1 MAEER
6 KKLTV
11 PDLALKKQAGE
22 KVVMAS
28 IPDYPSA
35 VWAERAGL
43 DIAAVGDSLGMVSYG
58 FPNTLPVTI
67 DMMIAH
73 AQAVRRGAPNCMIMV
88 SMPYGSYATPDVG
101 VINALRLMKEGGADV
116 VKMQVGREKAPIIR
130 AIADAGVPVM
140 SHVGMCPHFVH
151 QYGGFKLQGRTADEA
166 LRIVEDGFE
175 IEAVPAPVA
184 KAVDDAVKIFT
195 FGIGAGGASCGQ
207 LLLAFDLLGV
217 FDQFKPKFTKRYAN
231 VSGIA
236 VAALAE
242 FAAEVRA
249 GKFPDAEHSYGMKP
263 RRSRSSSRRSRTG
276 RRSDAAAGAPR
287 ETGRQRRCRHFNGRT
302 EHAAAPAVPSPR
314 RAHEQFEAD
323 GNSSPPARPPQPRG
337 GDRRTAIVRAQE
349 VALAVPVD
357 VARPSSPTRRSG
369 FLRGASR

>member
-11 PDLALKKQAGE
+11 PDLRLRKQAGQ

-35 VWAERAGL
+35 IWAERAGI

-58 FPNTLPVTI
+58 HPNTLPVTV

-88 SMPYGSYATPDVG
+88 SMPYGAYATPDVG

-116 VKMQVGREKAPIIR
+116 VKMQGGREKAPIIR

-140 SHVGMCPHFVH
+140 SHVGMCPHFMH
-151 QYGGFKLQGRTADEA
+151 QYGGFKLQGNTAEKALSVIEDGLAIEA
-166 LRIVEDGFE
+166 AGAVGFE

-184 KAVDDAVKIFT
+184 KAVDDAVGIFT
-195 FGIGAGGASCGQ
+195 FGIGAGAASCGQ

-231 VSGIA
+231 VSEIA

-263 RRSRSSSRRSRTG
+263 
-276 RRSDAAAGAPR
+276 
-287 ETGRQRRCRHFNGRT
+287 E
-302 EHAAAPAVPSPR
+302 E
-314 RAHEQFEAD
+314 EQKLIA
-323 GNSSPPARPPQPRG
+323 
-337 GDRRTAIVRAQE
+337 
-349 VALAVPVD
+349 ALAQR
-357 VARPSSPTRRSG
+357 AG
-369 FLRGASR
+369 GK

>member
-1 MAEER
+1 VPEER

-11 PDLALKKQAGE
+11 PDLAARKKAGE

-35 VWAERAGL
+35 VWAERAGI

-88 SMPYGSYATPDVG
+88 SMTYGSYATPEIG
-101 VINALRLMKEGGADV
+101 VVNALRLMKEGGADV
-116 VKMQVGREKAPIIR
+116 VKMQGGKEKAPVIR

-151 QYGGFKLQGRTADEA
+151 QYGGFKLQARTAEEA
-166 LRIVEDGFE
+166 MRVIEDGIAIEEAGAVGFE

-184 KAVDDAVKIFT
+184 KAVDDAVDIFT
-195 FGIGAGGASCGQ
+195 FAIGAGPASCGQ

-217 FDQFKPKFTKRYAN
+217 FDQFKPKFTKRYSQISE
-231 VSGIA
+231 VA
-236 VAALAE
+236 VDALKRYAD
-242 FAAEVRA
+242 EVRS

-263 RRSRSSSRRSRTG
+263 EEQEKLATLLRQRGARSRSSK
-276 RRSDAAAGAPR
+276 
-287 ETGRQRRCRHFNGRT
+287 NG
-302 EHAAAPAVPSPR
+302 
-314 RAHEQFEAD
+314 
-323 GNSSPPARPPQPRG
+323 
-337 GDRRTAIVRAQE
+337 
-349 VALAVPVD
+349 
-357 VARPSSPTRRSG
+357 
-369 FLRGASR
+369 

>member
-11 PDLALKKQAGE
+11 PDLRLRKQTGD

-35 VWAERAGL
+35 IWAERAGI

-58 FPNTLPVTI
+58 HPNTLPVTV

-73 AQAVRRGAPNCMIMV
+73 AQAVRRGAPNCMILV
-88 SMPYGSYATPDVG
+88 SMPYGAYATPDVG

-116 VKMQVGREKAPIIR
+116 VKMQGGREKAPIIR
-130 AIADAGVPVM
+130 AIAEAGVPVM
-140 SHVGMCPHFVH
+140 SHVGMCPHFMH
-151 QYGGFKLQGRTADEA
+151 QYGGFKLQGNTAEKALSIIEDGLAIEA
-166 LRIVEDGFE
+166 AGAVGFE

-184 KAVDDAVKIFT
+184 KAVDDAVEIFT

-231 VSGIA
+231 VSEIA

-249 GKFPDAEHSYGMKP
+249 GKFPDAEHAYGMKP
-263 RRSRSSSRRSRTG
+263 EEERKL
-276 RRSDAAAGAPR
+276 AAALAQR
-287 ETGRQRRCRHFNGRT
+287 AGRQ
-302 EHAAAPAVPSPR
+302 
-314 RAHEQFEAD
+314 
-323 GNSSPPARPPQPRG
+323 
-337 GDRRTAIVRAQE
+337 
-349 VALAVPVD
+349 
-357 VARPSSPTRRSG
+357 
-369 FLRGASR
+369 

>member
-6 KKLTV
+6 RKLTV
-11 PDLALKKQAGE
+11 PDLRARKAAGQ

-35 VWAERAGL
+35 IWAERAGI

-58 FPNTLPVTI
+58 HPNTLPVTV

-73 AQAVRRGAPNCMIMV
+73 AQAVRRGAPNCMLMV

-101 VINALRLMKEGGADV
+101 VMNAVRLMKEGGADV
-116 VKMQVGREKAPIIR
+116 VKMQGGREKAPTIR

-140 SHVGMCPHFVH
+140 SHVGMCPHFMH
-151 QYGGFKLQGRTADEA
+151 QYGGFKLQGNTAEKA
-166 LRIVEDGFE
+166 LRVIDDGIAIEEAGAVGFE

-184 KAVDDAVKIFT
+184 KAVDDAVEIFT
-195 FGIGAGGASCGQ
+195 FGIGAGPASCGQ

-231 VSGIA
+231 VSEIA
-236 VAALAE
+236 VAALST

-249 GKFPDAEHSYGMKP
+249 GTFPDADHSYGMKP
-263 RRSRSSSRRSRTG
+263 
-276 RRSDAAAGAPR
+276 
-287 ETGRQRRCRHFNGRT
+287 E
-302 EHAAAPAVPSPR
+302 E
-314 RAHEQFEAD
+314 EQKLLA
-323 GNSSPPARPPQPRG
+323 
-337 GDRRTAIVRAQE
+337 
-349 VALAVPVD
+349 ALAQ
-357 VARPSSPTRRSG
+357 
-369 FLRGASR
+369 RGARK

>member
-6 KKLTV
+6 KRLTV
-11 PDLALKKQAGE
+11 PDLALRKKAGE

-35 VWAERAGL
+35 VWAERAGI

-58 FPNTLPVTI
+58 FANTLPVTI

-88 SMPYGSYATPDVG
+88 SMTYGSYATPDLG
-101 VINALRLMKEGGADV
+101 VSNALRLMKEGGADV
-116 VKMQVGREKAPIIR
+116 VKMQGGKEKAHIIR

-151 QYGGFKLQGRTADEA
+151 QYGGFKLQGKSAEEA
-166 LRIVEDGFE
+166 LRIIDDAVAIEAAGAVGFE

-184 KAVDDAVKIFT
+184 KAVDDAVKVFT
-195 FGIGAGGASCGQ
+195 FGIGAGSASCGQ

-231 VSGIA
+231 ISEVA
-236 VAALAE
+236 VAALSRY
-242 FAAEVRA
+242 AAEVRE

-263 RRSRSSSRRSRTG
+263 
-276 RRSDAAAGAPR
+276 
-287 ETGRQRRCRHFNGRT
+287 E
-302 EHAAAPAVPSPR
+302 
-314 RAHEQFEAD
+314 EQE
-323 GNSSPPARPPQPRG
+323 RL
-337 GDRRTAIVRAQE
+337 TALLAQ
-349 VALAVPVD
+349 
-357 VARPSSPTRRSG
+357 RRSG
-369 FLRGASR
+369 

>member
-11 PDLALKKQAGE
+11 PDLALRKKAGE

-35 VWAERAGL
+35 VWAERAGI

-58 FPNTLPVTI
+58 FANTLPVTI

-88 SMPYGSYATPDVG
+88 SMTYGSYATPDVG
-101 VINALRLMKEGGADV
+101 VSNALRLMKEGGADV
-116 VKMQVGREKAPIIR
+116 VKMQGGKEKAHIIR

-140 SHVGMCPHFVH
+140 SHVGMCPHFMH
-151 QYGGFKLQGRTADEA
+151 QYGGFKLQGKSADEA
-166 LRIVEDGFE
+166 LRIVDDGLAIEAAGAVGFE

-184 KAVDDAVKIFT
+184 KAVDDAVKCFT
-195 FGIGAGGASCGQ
+195 FGIGAGSASCGQ

-217 FDQFKPKFTKRYAN
+217 FDQFKPKFTKRYAQISE
-231 VSGIA
+231 VA
-236 VAALAE
+236 VDALKRY
-242 FAAEVRA
+242 AAEVRE

-263 RRSRSSSRRSRTG
+263 DEQEQLARLLGERH
-276 RRSDAAAGAPR
+276 AHPGA
-287 ETGRQRRCRHFNGRT
+287 
-302 EHAAAPAVPSPR
+302 
-314 RAHEQFEAD
+314 
-323 GNSSPPARPPQPRG
+323 
-337 GDRRTAIVRAQE
+337 VR
-349 VALAVPVD
+349 
-357 VARPSSPTRRSG
+357 
-369 FLRGASR
+369 